1 MWTTKLNGKG
11 QNRGELMKKINKLLS
26 LLLVLALLVP
36 LLNVSSV
43 EANPLAEYQFP
54 VLTGPDYFNIENS
67 GLAAGGGIKDTI
79 DFIEGFNENGV
90 KVNESATFS
99 VVSTGNYTA
108 GQLSWK
114 TTRIIVALDY
124 YNPISGKVERLGYQ
138 FRPDELI
145 KANNATTTI
154 TVNKEQVVAGI
165 MNGMSQNISAYFE
178 SSGATEAVRKAVAES
193 FENGCGL
200 TINAEIS
207 KFYVPAGFESNRQ
220 LLVDAPAV
228 GSTTWVLPHDKSDI
242 PRAENL
248 KRLRDWGASDPSFKN
263 PSGFANDAITRAKY
277 QAGNAAF
284 CGIPPL
290 KDLEV
295 TGLTVDIDE
304 PTGDITC
311 EASVENSFLFI
322 K

>member
-1 MWTTKLNGKG
+1 
-11 QNRGELMKKINKLLS
+11 MKKINKLLS
-26 LLLVLALLVP
+26 LLLVLVMLVP
-36 LLNVSSV
+36 LLNVASAEGV
-43 EANPLAEYQFP
+43 DPALQYPL
-54 VLTGPDYFNIENS
+54 LTGPDYYNIENS
-67 GLAAGGGIKDTI
+67 AYSMGGVKDTI
-79 DFIEGFNENGV
+79 DFLTTIGADGNE
-90 KVNESATFS
+90 VNQSATFS

-114 TTRIIVALDY
+114 TTRIMVAIDFFDPAS
-124 YNPISGKVERLGYQ
+124 NKMTRMGYQ

-154 TVNKEQVVAGI
+154 TINKEQAVAGI
-165 MNGMSQNISAYFE
+165 MDGMNEMNASLYALFPDSAAE
-178 SSGATEAVRKAVAES
+178 TRKAVAEA

-207 KFYVPAGFESNRQ
+207 KFYIPAGFESNRQ
-220 LLVDAPAV
+220 LLVDAPQLYPSIWV
-228 GSTTWVLPHDKSDI
+228 IPQDNPTMSTADK
-242 PRAENL
+242 L

-263 PSGFANDAITRAKY
+263 PTGFANDAITRAKY